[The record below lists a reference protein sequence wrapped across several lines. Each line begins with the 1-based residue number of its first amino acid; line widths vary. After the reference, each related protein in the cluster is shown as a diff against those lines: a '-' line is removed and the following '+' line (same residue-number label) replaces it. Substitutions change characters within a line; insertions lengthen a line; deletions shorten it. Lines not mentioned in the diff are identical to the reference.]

1 MKIENFKEKL
11 VSLCEKEYHAQ
22 PRELTANQLHCAV
35 SKLVMDEL
43 SPVWDKS
50 RTAHDKA
57 RKASY
62 LSMEFLVGRAIYNNL
77 LCLGILDSTA
87 EELKALGVDIS
98 EFEEVEDAAL
108 GNGGLGRLAACFLD
122 SAATL
127 DLPLD
132 GYGIRYK
139 YGLFKQGIKDGF
151 QTETADDWQRY
162 GDPWSV
168 RREQETVVIHFADGD
183 VNAVP
188 YDTFIVAVVSCI
200 GSTFIVLAV
209 SYALSRLRFK
219 MRKPMMNIALILGMF
234 PGFMSM
240 VAIYYI
246 LKGLG
251 LTENPLVCLT
261 LVYICGSGLTYYI
274 AKGFFD
280 TIPKSLDESA
290 YLDGA
295 TRSQVFF
302 RITIPLSKP
311 IIVYTILTT
320 FMAPW
325 VDYIFP
331 SMICGAN
338 YDSYTVA
345 LGMFKML
352 EREFIGTYYTQF
364 AAAAV
369 LVSIPIGALF
379 IVMQK
384 YYVSGVTGG
393 AVKG

>member
-1 MKIENFKEKL
+1 
-11 VSLCEKEYHAQ
+11 
-22 PRELTANQLHCAV
+22 
-35 SKLVMDEL
+35 
-43 SPVWDKS
+43 
-50 RTAHDKA
+50 
-57 RKASY
+57 
-62 LSMEFLVGRAIYNNL
+62 
-77 LCLGILDSTA
+77 
-87 EELKALGVDIS
+87 
-98 EFEEVEDAAL
+98 
-108 GNGGLGRLAACFLD
+108 
-122 SAATL
+122 
-127 DLPLD
+127 
-132 GYGIRYK
+132 
-139 YGLFKQGIKDGF
+139 
-151 QTETADDWQRY
+151 
-162 GDPWSV
+162 
-168 RREQETVVIHFADGD
+168 
-183 VNAVP
+183 
-188 YDTFIVAVVSCI
+188 
-200 GSTFIVLAV
+200 
-209 SYALSRLRFK
+209 
-219 MRKPMMNIALILGMF
+219 MMNVALILGMF

-261 LVYICGSGLTYYI
+261 LVYISGSGLTYYI

-302 RITIPLSKP
+302 KITIPLSKP
-311 IIVYTILTT
+311 IIVYTVLTT

-352 EREFIGTYYTQF
+352 EREFIGAYYTQF
-364 AAAAV
+364 AAGAV

-384 YYVSGVTGG
+384 YYVGGVTGG

>member
-1 MKIENFKEKL
+1 MKEIRTVSRSYRRQQRTVNLIIQIVLL
-11 VSLCEKEYHAQ
+11 V
-22 PRELTANQLHCAV
+22 
-35 SKLVMDEL
+35 
-43 SPVWDKS
+43 
-50 RTAHDKA
+50 
-57 RKASY
+57 
-62 LSMEFLVGRAIYNNL
+62 
-77 LCLGILDSTA
+77 LGIMWILPLLWIILTSFR
-87 EELKALGVDIS
+87 EEPGSYTSYFWPKG
-98 EFEEVEDAAL
+98 F
-108 GNGGLGRLAACFLD
+108 
-122 SAATL
+122 TL
-127 DLPLD
+127 DNFTRLIFED
-132 GYGIRYK
+132 QQ
-139 YGLFKQGIKDGF
+139 FKFSQWF
-151 QTETADDWQRY
+151 LNTL
-162 GDPWSV
+162 
-168 RREQETVVIHFADGD
+168 
-183 VNAVP
+183 
-188 YDTFIVAVVSCI
+188 IVAVISCV

-219 MRKPMMNIALILGMF
+219 MRKPMMNVALILGMF

-240 VAIYYI
+240 IAIYYI

-251 LTENPLVCLT
+251 LTSNPLVCLT
-261 LVYICGSGLTYYI
+261 LVYISGAGLTYYI

-302 RITIPLSKP
+302 HITIPLSKP
-311 IIVYTILTT
+311 IIVYTVLTT

-384 YYVSGVTGG
+384 YYVGGVTGG

>member
-1 MKIENFKEKL
+1 MKEDRYYSRSYSRQQKTINVVIQIVLL
-11 VSLCEKEYHAQ
+11 V
-22 PRELTANQLHCAV
+22 
-35 SKLVMDEL
+35 
-43 SPVWDKS
+43 
-50 RTAHDKA
+50 
-57 RKASY
+57 
-62 LSMEFLVGRAIYNNL
+62 
-77 LCLGILDSTA
+77 LGIMWILTLMCIILTSFRA
-87 EELKALGVDIS
+87 EPGSYTSYFWPKG
-98 EFEEVEDAAL
+98 F
-108 GNGGLGRLAACFLD
+108 
-122 SAATL
+122 TL
-127 DLPLD
+127 DNYMRL
-132 GYGIRYK
+132 
-139 YGLFKQGIKDGF
+139 LFEDQQFKFSQWF
-151 QTETADDWQRY
+151 L
-162 GDPWSV
+162 
-168 RREQETVVIHFADGD
+168 
-183 VNAVP
+183 N
-188 YDTFIVAVVSCI
+188 TFIVAVVSCI

-219 MRKPMMNIALILGMF
+219 MRKPMMNVALILGMF

-261 LVYICGSGLTYYI
+261 LVYISGSGLTYYI

-302 RITIPLSKP
+302 KITIPLSKP
-311 IIVYTILTT
+311 IIVYTVLTT

-352 EREFIGTYYTQF
+352 EREFIGAYYTQF
-364 AAAAV
+364 AAGAV
-369 LVSIPIGALF
+369 LGVICALF

-384 YYVSGVTGG
+384 YYVGGVTGG

>member
-1 MKIENFKEKL
+1 MKEIRTVSRSYRRQQRTVNL
-11 VSLCEKEYHAQ
+11 VIQIVL
-22 PRELTANQLHCAV
+22 
-35 SKLVMDEL
+35 LV
-43 SPVWDKS
+43 
-50 RTAHDKA
+50 
-57 RKASY
+57 
-62 LSMEFLVGRAIYNNL
+62 
-77 LCLGILDSTA
+77 LGIMWILPLLWIILTSFR
-87 EELKALGVDIS
+87 EEPGSYTSYFWPKG
-98 EFEEVEDAAL
+98 F
-108 GNGGLGRLAACFLD
+108 
-122 SAATL
+122 TL
-127 DLPLD
+127 DNFTRLIFED
-132 GYGIRYK
+132 QQ
-139 YGLFKQGIKDGF
+139 FKFSQWF
-151 QTETADDWQRY
+151 LNTL
-162 GDPWSV
+162 
-168 RREQETVVIHFADGD
+168 
-183 VNAVP
+183 
-188 YDTFIVAVVSCI
+188 IVAVISCV

-219 MRKPMMNIALILGMF
+219 MRKPMMNVALILGMF

-240 VAIYYI
+240 IAIYYI

-251 LTENPLVCLT
+251 LTSNPLVCLT
-261 LVYICGSGLTYYI
+261 LVYISGAGLTYYI

-302 RITIPLSKP
+302 HITIPLSKP
-311 IIVYTILTT
+311 IIVYTVLTT

-384 YYVSGVTGG
+384 YYVGGVTGG

>member
-1 MKIENFKEKL
+1 MKEDRYYSRSYSRQQKTINVVIQIVLL
-11 VSLCEKEYHAQ
+11 V
-22 PRELTANQLHCAV
+22 
-35 SKLVMDEL
+35 
-43 SPVWDKS
+43 
-50 RTAHDKA
+50 
-57 RKASY
+57 
-62 LSMEFLVGRAIYNNL
+62 
-77 LCLGILDSTA
+77 LGIMWILPLMWIILTSFRA
-87 EELKALGVDIS
+87 EPGSYTSYFWPKG
-98 EFEEVEDAAL
+98 F
-108 GNGGLGRLAACFLD
+108 
-122 SAATL
+122 TL
-127 DLPLD
+127 DNYMRL
-132 GYGIRYK
+132 
-139 YGLFKQGIKDGF
+139 LFEDQQFKFSQWF
-151 QTETADDWQRY
+151 L
-162 GDPWSV
+162 
-168 RREQETVVIHFADGD
+168 
-183 VNAVP
+183 N
-188 YDTFIVAVVSCI
+188 TFIVAVVSCI

-219 MRKPMMNIALILGMF
+219 MRKPMMNVALILGMF

-261 LVYICGSGLTYYI
+261 LVYISGSGL
-274 AKGFFD
+274 
-280 TIPKSLDESA
+280 
-290 YLDGA
+290 
-295 TRSQVFF
+295 
-302 RITIPLSKP
+302 
-311 IIVYTILTT
+311 IVYTVLTT

-352 EREFIGTYYTQF
+352 EREFIGAYYTQF
-364 AAAAV
+364 AAGAV

-384 YYVSGVTGG
+384 YYVGGVTGG

>member
-1 MKIENFKEKL
+1 MAKKL
-11 VSLCEKEYHAQ
+11 NRDFSHSYHKRQ
-22 PRELTANQLHCAV
+22 RTINVVIQIVL
-35 SKLVMDEL
+35 LV
-43 SPVWDKS
+43 
-50 RTAHDKA
+50 
-57 RKASY
+57 
-62 LSMEFLVGRAIYNNL
+62 
-77 LCLGILDSTA
+77 LGIMWILPLCWIILTSFRA
-87 EELKALGVDIS
+87 EPGSYTGYFWPKG
-98 EFEEVEDAAL
+98 F
-108 GNGGLGRLAACFLD
+108 
-122 SAATL
+122 TL
-127 DLPLD
+127 DNYANLIFQD
-132 GYGIRYK
+132 QQ
-139 YGLFKQGIKDGF
+139 FKFIQWFFNTLII
-151 QTETADDWQRY
+151 A
-162 GDPWSV
+162 
-168 RREQETVVIHFADGD
+168 VI
-183 VNAVP
+183 
-188 YDTFIVAVVSCI
+188 SCV
-200 GSTFIVLAV
+200 GSTLIVLAV

-219 MRKPMMNIALILGMF
+219 MRKPMMNVALILGMF

-240 VAIYYI
+240 IAIYYI
-246 LKGLG
+246 LKGIG
-251 LTENPLVCLT
+251 LTDSPLVCLT
-261 LVYICGSGLTYYI
+261 LVYISGSGLTYYI

-302 RITIPLSKP
+302 KITIPLSKP
-311 IIVYTILTT
+311 IIVYTVLTT

-331 SMICGAN
+331 SMICGSN

-384 YYVSGVTGG
+384 YYVEGVTGG

>member
-1 MKIENFKEKL
+1 MKEIRTVSRSYRRQQRTINVVIQIVLL
-11 VSLCEKEYHAQ
+11 V
-22 PRELTANQLHCAV
+22 
-35 SKLVMDEL
+35 
-43 SPVWDKS
+43 
-50 RTAHDKA
+50 
-57 RKASY
+57 
-62 LSMEFLVGRAIYNNL
+62 
-77 LCLGILDSTA
+77 LGIMWILPLLWIILTSFR
-87 EELKALGVDIS
+87 EEPGSYTSYFWPKG
-98 EFEEVEDAAL
+98 F
-108 GNGGLGRLAACFLD
+108 
-122 SAATL
+122 TL
-127 DLPLD
+127 DNFTRLIFED
-132 GYGIRYK
+132 QQ
-139 YGLFKQGIKDGF
+139 FKFSQWF
-151 QTETADDWQRY
+151 LNTL
-162 GDPWSV
+162 
-168 RREQETVVIHFADGD
+168 
-183 VNAVP
+183 
-188 YDTFIVAVVSCI
+188 IVAVISCV

-219 MRKPMMNIALILGMF
+219 MRKPMMNVALILGMF

-240 VAIYYI
+240 IAIYYI

-251 LTENPLVCLT
+251 LTSNPLVCLT
-261 LVYICGSGLTYYI
+261 LVYISGAGLTYYI

-302 RITIPLSKP
+302 HITIPLSKP
-311 IIVYTILTT
+311 IIVYTVLTT

-384 YYVSGVTGG
+384 YYVGGVTGG

>member
-1 MKIENFKEKL
+1 MKEIRTVSRSYRRQQRTVNL
-11 VSLCEKEYHAQ
+11 VIQIVL
-22 PRELTANQLHCAV
+22 
-35 SKLVMDEL
+35 LV
-43 SPVWDKS
+43 
-50 RTAHDKA
+50 
-57 RKASY
+57 
-62 LSMEFLVGRAIYNNL
+62 
-77 LCLGILDSTA
+77 LGIMWILPLLWIILTSFR
-87 EELKALGVDIS
+87 EEPGSYTSYFWPKG
-98 EFEEVEDAAL
+98 F
-108 GNGGLGRLAACFLD
+108 
-122 SAATL
+122 TL
-127 DLPLD
+127 DNFTRLIFED
-132 GYGIRYK
+132 QQ
-139 YGLFKQGIKDGF
+139 FKFSQWF
-151 QTETADDWQRY
+151 LNTL
-162 GDPWSV
+162 
-168 RREQETVVIHFADGD
+168 
-183 VNAVP
+183 
-188 YDTFIVAVVSCI
+188 IVAVISCV

-219 MRKPMMNIALILGMF
+219 MRKPMMNVALILGMF

-240 VAIYYI
+240 IAIYYI

-251 LTENPLVCLT
+251 LTSNPLVCLT
-261 LVYICGSGLTYYI
+261 LVHISGAGLTYYI

-302 RITIPLSKP
+302 HITIPLSKP
-311 IIVYTILTT
+311 IIVYTVLTT

-384 YYVSGVTGG
+384 YYVGGVTGG

>member
-1 MKIENFKEKL
+1 MAKEDRFYSRSYRKTQRTTNIIIQIVLL
-11 VSLCEKEYHAQ
+11 VLGLMWIL
-22 PRELTANQLHCAV
+22 PLLWIILTSFRA
-35 SKLVMDEL
+35 E
-43 SPVWDKS
+43 PG
-50 RTAHDKA
+50 
-57 RKASY
+57 SY
-62 LSMEFLVGRAIYNNL
+62 TSYFWPKG
-77 LCLGILDSTA
+77 
-87 EELKALGVDIS
+87 
-98 EFEEVEDAAL
+98 F
-108 GNGGLGRLAACFLD
+108 
-122 SAATL
+122 TL
-127 DLPLD
+127 DNYTHL
-132 GYGIRYK
+132 
-139 YGLFKQGIKDGF
+139 LFEDQQFKFTQWF
-151 QTETADDWQRY
+151 FNTL
-162 GDPWSV
+162 
-168 RREQETVVIHFADGD
+168 
-183 VNAVP
+183 
-188 YDTFIVAVVSCI
+188 IVAVISCI

-219 MRKPMMNIALILGMF
+219 MRKPMMNVALILGMF

-240 VAIYYI
+240 IAIYYI

-251 LTENPLVCLT
+251 LVENPLVCLT
-261 LVYICGSGLTYYI
+261 IVYIAGSGLTYYI

-280 TIPKSLDESA
+280 TVPRSLDESA

-295 TRSQVFF
+295 TKAQVFF
-302 RITIPLSKP
+302 KITIPLSKP
-311 IIVYTILTT
+311 IIVYTILTS
-320 FMAPW
+320 FMTPW
-325 VDYIFP
+325 IDDIFP
-331 SMICGAN
+331 SMICGSN

>member
-1 MKIENFKEKL
+1 MKEIRTQPY
-11 VSLCEKEYHAQ
+11 SYHRRQ
-22 PRELTANQLHCAV
+22 
-35 SKLVMDEL
+35 
-43 SPVWDKS
+43 
-50 RTAHDKA
+50 
-57 RKASY
+57 
-62 LSMEFLVGRAIYNNL
+62 RAINVVIQIVL
-77 LCLGILDSTA
+77 LILGIIWILPLMWIILTSFRA
-87 EELKALGVDIS
+87 EPGSYTSYFWPKG
-98 EFEEVEDAAL
+98 F
-108 GNGGLGRLAACFLD
+108 
-122 SAATL
+122 TL
-127 DLPLD
+127 DNFTRLIFED
-132 GYGIRYK
+132 QQ
-139 YGLFKQGIKDGF
+139 FKFTKWF
-151 QTETADDWQRY
+151 
-162 GDPWSV
+162 
-168 RREQETVVIHFADGD
+168 
-183 VNAVP
+183 VN
-188 YDTFIVAVVSCI
+188 
-200 GSTFIVLAV
+200 TFIVLAV
-209 SYALSRLRFK
+209 SYVLSRLRFK

-240 VAIYYI
+240 IAIYYI

-302 RITIPLSKP
+302 HITIPLSKP
-311 IIVYTILTT
+311 IIVYTVLTT
-320 FMAPW
+320 FIAPW

-384 YYVSGVTGG
+384 YYVGGITGG